1 MLALNDI
8 RAVFEKLGR
17 ARFISHLDLLRCMQ
31 RAFKRAGL
39 PLWYS
44 QGFNPRAYL
53 MFPLPLSLGI
63 GSICEIMDFTLTDD
77 VGYDEIKDRLNATL
91 PDGIKILSVDAPVKK
106 HTEIAAAVYEIKISD
121 RNSNIIFLFN
131 EFMGQEKI
139 EIQKLNKKKIPVQID
154 IKPQIEVLE
163 MASKDGQAVIKL
175 KLPAGTQEN
184 LNVNSMLEAFQ
195 NFIKSEI
202 DDIFICR
209 TDILCLDGK
218 KFF

>member
-1 MLALNDI
+1 MLVLNDV
-8 RAVFEKLGR
+8 RAVFEKLDR
-17 ARFISHLDLLRCMQ
+17 ARFISHLDLSRCMQ

-63 GSICEIMDFTLTDD
+63 GSICEVMDFTFVED
-77 VGYDEIKDRLNATL
+77 VDYDEAKDKLNSVL
-91 PDGIKILSVDAPVKK
+91 PDGIRILNVGAPVKK

-121 RNSNIIFLFN
+121 NNNDIFSLFN
-131 EFMGQEKI
+131 QFMKQDKI
-139 EIQKLNKKKIPVQID
+139 EIQKLNKKKVPIQID
-154 IKPQIEVLE
+154 IKPQIEVLD
-163 MASKDGQAVIKL
+163 MMFKDGQAIIKL

-184 LNVNSMLEAFQ
+184 LNVNLVLEAFQ
-195 NFIKSEI
+195 DFIKTEI
-202 DDIFICR
+202 NDVFVCR
-209 TDILCLDGK
+209 TEILCFDGK

>member
-1 MLALNDI
+1 
-8 RAVFEKLGR
+8 
-17 ARFISHLDLLRCMQ
+17 
-31 RAFKRAGL
+31 
-39 PLWYS
+39 
-44 QGFNPRAYL
+44 
-53 MFPLPLSLGI
+53 
-63 GSICEIMDFTLTDD
+63 
-77 VGYDEIKDRLNATL
+77 
-91 PDGIKILSVDAPVKK
+91 
-106 HTEIAAAVYEIKISD
+106 
-121 RNSNIIFLFN
+121 
-131 EFMGQEKI
+131 
-139 EIQKLNKKKIPVQID
+139 
-154 IKPQIEVLE
+154 

>member
-1 MLALNDI
+1 MNDV

-63 GSICEIMDFTLTDD
+63 GSICEIMDFTLVDD
-77 VGYDEIKDRLNATL
+77 ISCDEIKDRLNKTL

-106 HTEIAAAVYEIKISD
+106 HTEIAAAVYEIKFFD
-121 RNSNIIFLFN
+121 RNSNIILLFN
-131 EFMGQEKI
+131 EFMEQEKI
-139 EIQKLNKKKIPVQID
+139 EIQKVNKKKIPVQID

-163 MASKDGQAVIKL
+163 MVSKDGQAVIKL

>member
-1 MLALNDI
+1 MNDL

-63 GSICEIMDFTLTDD
+63 GSICEIMDFTLVDD
-77 VGYDEIKDRLNATL
+77 ISCDEIKDRLNKTL

-106 HTEIAAAVYEIKISD
+106 HTEIGAAVYEIKISD
-121 RNSNIIFLFN
+121 RNSNIISLFN

-139 EIQKLNKKKIPVQID
+139 KIQKLNKKKIPVEID

-163 MASKDGQAVIKL
+163 MVSKDGQSVIKL

-184 LNVNSMLEAFQ
+184 LNVNSVLEAFQ

>member
-1 MLALNDI
+1 VLALNDL

-63 GSICEIMDFTLTDD
+63 GSICEIMDFTLVDD
-77 VGYDEIKDRLNATL
+77 ISCDEIKDRLNKTL

-106 HTEIAAAVYEIKISD
+106 HTEIGAAVYEIKISD
-121 RNSNIIFLFN
+121 RNSNIISLFN
-131 EFMGQEKI
+131 EFMEQEKI